1 MRTRRN
7 PKLHHF
13 ARELRKDMT
22 DAEHRLW
29 RRLRGGQL
37 HGIKF
42 RRQYVIGSYSHPPKA
57 SYCVAP
63 LRRTNAYCL
72 QRRALSETFGGWLY
86 IADFAAPEIRL
97 IIELDGGQHADQ
109 QAYDQQRDLFLQHQG
124 YRVLR
129 FWNHDV
135 LQQTESVMTEIL
147 KHCQLPR

>member
-29 RRLRGGQL
+29 RRLR
-37 HGIKF
+37 
-42 RRQYVIGSYSHPPKA
+42 
-57 SYCVAP
+57 
-63 LRRTNAYCL
+63 
-72 QRRALSETFGGWLY
+72 
-86 IADFAAPEIRL
+86 
-97 IIELDGGQHADQ
+97 GGQHADQ

>member
-7 PKLHHF
+7 PKLHRF

-42 RRQYVIGSYSHPPKA
+42 RRQYVIGSY
-57 SYCVAP
+57 
-63 LRRTNAYCL
+63 
-72 QRRALSETFGGWLY
+72 

-109 QAYDQQRDLFLQHQG
+109 QAYDQQRSLFLQHQG

-135 LQQTESVMTEIL
+135 LQHTESVMTEIL

>member
-22 DAEHRLW
+22 DTEHRLW

-42 RRQYVIGSYSHPPKA
+42 RRQYVIGS
-57 SYCVAP
+57 
-63 LRRTNAYCL
+63 
-72 QRRALSETFGGWLY
+72 Y

-109 QAYDQQRDLFLQHQG
+109 QAYDQQRSLFLQHQG

>member
-42 RRQYVIGSYSHPPKA
+42 RRQYAIGHYIVDF
-57 SYCVAP
+57 VAV
-63 LRRTNAYCL
+63 
-72 QRRALSETFGGWLY
+72 ETG
-86 IADFAAPEIRL
+86 L
-97 IIELDGGQHADQ
+97 IIELDGGQHATQ
-109 QAYDQQRDLFLQHQG
+109 QTYDQQRTEFLQKQG

-135 LQQTESVMTEIL
+135 LQRTETVLAEIL
-147 KHCQLPR
+147 KHCQKSAF

>member
-42 RRQYVIGSYSHPPKA
+42 RRQYVIGSY
-57 SYCVAP
+57 
-63 LRRTNAYCL
+63 
-72 QRRALSETFGGWLY
+72 
-86 IADFAAPEIRL
+86 IADFAAL
-97 IIELDGGQHADQ
+97 KSGWLSNWTADNTPINKPTTSN
-109 QAYDQQRDLFLQHQG
+109 ATCFCNTRATASCASG
-124 YRVLR
+124 ITTCC
-129 FWNHDV
+129 NKPKA
-135 LQQTESVMTEIL
+135 S
-147 KHCQLPR
+147 

>member
-7 PKLHHF
+7 PKLQNF

-29 RRLRGGQL
+29 RHLHGGQQ

-42 RRQYVIGSYSHPPKA
+42 RRQYIIG
-57 SYCVAP
+57 
-63 LRRTNAYCL
+63 N
-72 QRRALSETFGGWLY
+72 Y
-86 IADFAAPEIRL
+86 IADFAAPEIKL
-97 IIELDGGQHADQ
+97 VIELDGGQHAAQ
-109 QAYDQQRDLFLQHQG
+109 QTYDQQRSQFLQNQG

-135 LQQTESVMTEIL
+135 LQQTEAVMTEIS
-147 KHCQLPR
+147 KHCQLPD